1 VGFSN
6 RAFAFR
12 LRSPGLTDESLD
24 RSKASPSHPMRFL
37 RRTVPPKQSRMHL
50 RIRIAITHFLVR
62 HGFTIA
68 FVVPSLLMGFTGCQP
83 ASEVT
88 TYDIPTNPPPEF
100 AAEKTRMLAAMVP
113 QGNQVWFFKV
123 TGPLTAVDVVAPQFN
138 RFIEKIQFKDGQPEL
153 NDLPTNWKLTSTK
166 RAMRFASID
175 IETPQK
181 QLDLSVSSLSRQDD
195 YDAMVAMNVNRWR
208 GQLGLQS
215 SEEKWAAS
223 TAIQVPSADG
233 PSVSVD
239 LVGDQSESNS
249 MTPPFAAAGGGG
261 IGGGGIGGG
270 GIGQGG
276 LDGGG
281 IGSPPTSQPMVASAE
296 EGELVNS
303 AKKSN
308 TDDRLQ
314 YKTPDGWRAA
324 PAGGMRLASFDVGP
338 EDAKA
343 VLTVIPAGGD
353 LRGNVQRWIGQVRG
367 EEPSAEIVD
376 AALKEG
382 TELTVSEK
390 KSQRF
395 FLPGKDDQQG
405 EAIDATI
412 VPLGD
417 GFSLFIKMT
426 GPVETVRLQSESIA
440 QFLQSLRINL

>member
-1 VGFSN
+1 MH
-6 RAFAFR
+6 FR
-12 LRSPGLTDESLD
+12 L
-24 RSKASPSHPMRFL
+24 
-37 RRTVPPKQSRMHL
+37 
-50 RIRIAITHFLVR
+50 RIAITHFLVR
-62 HGFTIA
+62 HRFTIA
-68 FVVPSLLMGFTGCQP
+68 IVVPSLLIGFAGCQP
-83 ASEVT
+83 ASEIT
-88 TYDIPTNPPPEF
+88 TYDIPTDPPPEF
-100 AAEKTRMLAAMVP
+100 ATEKTRMLAAMVP

-123 TGPLTAVDVVAPQFN
+123 TGPLTAIDVVASDFN
-138 RFIEKIQFKDGQPEL
+138 RFIEQIAFKDGQPEL
-153 NDLPTNWKLTSTK
+153 SDLPTNWKLTSTK

-181 QLDLSVSSLSRQDD
+181 QLDLSISSLSRQDD
-195 YDAMVAMNVNRWR
+195 YDAMIAMNVNRWR

-223 TAIQVPSADG
+223 TVIKVPSADG

-261 IGGGGIGGG
+261 IGP
-270 GIGQGG
+270 GG

-281 IGSPPTSQPMVASAE
+281 IGSPPKSPPRVASAE

-308 TDDRLQ
+308 PDERLQ
-314 YKTPDGWRAA
+314 YTTPDGWRAVA
-324 PAGGMRLASFDVGP
+324 AGGMRLASFDVGP

-367 EEPSAEIVD
+367 EEPSADIVD
-376 AALKEG
+376 AALKAG

-426 GPVETVRLQSESIA
+426 GPVETVRLESESIA
-440 QFLQSLRINL
+440 QFLQSLKINL